1 MNDEIIIKAKAD
13 IEVIK
18 HRIYEVRGLR
28 VMLDRDL
35 AELYNVE
42 TRALNQAVRRNI
54 DRFPEDFM
62 FVMTDDE
69 MNAWKSQIVMSNSIR
84 MGMRRP
90 PVVFTELGIA
100 MLSSVL
106 RSETAIQVNINI
118 MRAFVMIRQAVAAW
132 QDTNLKVEQF
142 WGVGEKT
149 AQHLHNMGVFT
160 GKQLRGL
167 TIQQLTT
174 QFGKM
179 GKVLYDFARGIDE
192 RPVITEWV
200 RKSVG
205 CERTYINDLTKKED
219 MLAELDTLADELETR
234 LTRNNFKGR
243 TLVLKV
249 KFNDFKQSTHSSSE
263 NGVIE
268 HKERIMSLVRQLL
281 DDVDFQQRP
290 VRLLGITVTNP
301 VEDEVRRG
309 PVQLYIEWPPYPIS
323 EKDAE

>member
-1 MNDEIIIKAKAD
+1 MTDRVIVQEESN

-118 MRAFVMIRQAVAAW
+118 MRAFVAIRHAIGAW
-132 QDTNLKVEQF
+132 QGVNLKVEQLSHK
-142 WGVGEKT
+142 VDNLNARVDEI
-149 AQHLHNMGVFT
+149 LHEQNENNMEMAVQINAINDALD
-160 GKQLRGL
+160 QLREKPS
-167 TIQQLTT
+167 T
-174 QFGKM
+174 
-179 GKVLYDFARGIDE
+179 
-192 RPVITEWV
+192 P
-200 RKSVG
+200 RKRIG
-205 CERTYINDLTKKED
+205 
-219 MLAELDTLADELETR
+219 
-234 LTRNNFKGR
+234 
-243 TLVLKV
+243 
-249 KFNDFKQSTHSSSE
+249 FKQG
-263 NGVIE
+263 N
-268 HKERIMSLVRQLL
+268 K
-281 DDVDFQQRP
+281 
-290 VRLLGITVTNP
+290 
-301 VEDEVRRG
+301 
-309 PVQLYIEWPPYPIS
+309 
-323 EKDAE
+323 

>member
-1 MNDEIIIKAKAD
+1 MNDEIIIKANAD

-62 FVMTDDE
+62 FVMTEDE

-118 MRAFVMIRQAVAAW
+118 MRAFVAIRHAIGAW
-132 QDTNLKVEQF
+132 QGVNLKVEQLSHK
-142 WGVGEKT
+142 VDNLNARVDEI
-149 AQHLHNMGVFT
+149 LHEQNENNMEMAVQISALNDALD
-160 GKQLRGL
+160 QLREKPAK
-167 TIQQLTT
+167 T
-174 QFGKM
+174 
-179 GKVLYDFARGIDE
+179 
-192 RPVITEWV
+192 
-200 RKSVG
+200 RKKIG
-205 CERTYINDLTKKED
+205 
-219 MLAELDTLADELETR
+219 
-234 LTRNNFKGR
+234 
-243 TLVLKV
+243 
-249 KFNDFKQSTHSSSE
+249 FKQS
-263 NGVIE
+263 
-268 HKERIMSLVRQLL
+268 KE
-281 DDVDFQQRP
+281 
-290 VRLLGITVTNP
+290 
-301 VEDEVRRG
+301 
-309 PVQLYIEWPPYPIS
+309 
-323 EKDAE
+323 

>member
-1 MNDEIIIKAKAD
+1 MNDEIIIKANAD

-118 MRAFVMIRQAVAAW
+118 MRAFVAIRHAIGAW
-132 QDTNLKVEQF
+132 QGVNLKVEQLSHK
-142 WGVGEKT
+142 VDNLNARVDEI
-149 AQHLHNMGVFT
+149 LHEQNENNMEMAVQIEAINNALD
-160 GKQLRGL
+160 QLREKPS
-167 TIQQLTT
+167 T
-174 QFGKM
+174 
-179 GKVLYDFARGIDE
+179 
-192 RPVITEWV
+192 P
-200 RKSVG
+200 RKRIG
-205 CERTYINDLTKKED
+205 
-219 MLAELDTLADELETR
+219 
-234 LTRNNFKGR
+234 
-243 TLVLKV
+243 
-249 KFNDFKQSTHSSSE
+249 FKQKYNDYDQDTG
-263 NGVIE
+263 N
-268 HKERIMSLVRQLL
+268 KC
-281 DDVDFQQRP
+281 
-290 VRLLGITVTNP
+290 
-301 VEDEVRRG
+301 
-309 PVQLYIEWPPYPIS
+309 
-323 EKDAE
+323 

>member
-1 MNDEIIIKAKAD
+1 MNDEIIIKANAD

-62 FVMTDDE
+62 FVMTEDE

-118 MRAFVMIRQAVAAW
+118 MRAFVAIRHAIGAW
-132 QDTNLKVEQF
+132 QGVNLKVEQLSHK
-142 WGVGEKT
+142 VDNLNARVDEI
-149 AQHLHNMGVFT
+149 LHEQNENNMEMAVQINALNDALD
-160 GKQLRGL
+160 QLRE
-167 TIQQLTT
+167 
-174 QFGKM
+174 KPS
-179 GKVLYDFARGIDE
+179 A
-192 RPVITEWV
+192 P
-200 RKSVG
+200 RKRIG
-205 CERTYINDLTKKED
+205 
-219 MLAELDTLADELETR
+219 
-234 LTRNNFKGR
+234 
-243 TLVLKV
+243 
-249 KFNDFKQSTHSSSE
+249 FKQDS
-263 NGVIE
+263 
-268 HKERIMSLVRQLL
+268 K
-281 DDVDFQQRP
+281 
-290 VRLLGITVTNP
+290 
-301 VEDEVRRG
+301 
-309 PVQLYIEWPPYPIS
+309 
-323 EKDAE
+323 

>member
-1 MNDEIIIKAKAD
+1 MKNKIIIQEESN

-118 MRAFVMIRQAVAAW
+118 MRAFVAIRHAIGAW
-132 QDTNLKVEQF
+132 QGVNLKVEQLSHK
-142 WGVGEKT
+142 VDNLNARVDEI
-149 AQHLHNMGVFT
+149 LHEQNENNMEMAVQISALNDALD
-160 GKQLRGL
+160 QLREKPS
-167 TIQQLTT
+167 T
-174 QFGKM
+174 
-179 GKVLYDFARGIDE
+179 
-192 RPVITEWV
+192 P
-200 RKSVG
+200 RKRIG
-205 CERTYINDLTKKED
+205 
-219 MLAELDTLADELETR
+219 
-234 LTRNNFKGR
+234 
-243 TLVLKV
+243 
-249 KFNDFKQSTHSSSE
+249 FKQDS
-263 NGVIE
+263 
-268 HKERIMSLVRQLL
+268 K
-281 DDVDFQQRP
+281 
-290 VRLLGITVTNP
+290 
-301 VEDEVRRG
+301 
-309 PVQLYIEWPPYPIS
+309 
-323 EKDAE
+323 

>member
-1 MNDEIIIKAKAD
+1 MNDEIIIKANAD

-62 FVMTDDE
+62 FVMTEDE

-118 MRAFVMIRQAVAAW
+118 MRAFVAIRHAIGAW
-132 QDTNLKVEQF
+132 QGVNLKVEQLSHK
-142 WGVGEKT
+142 VDNLNARVDEI
-149 AQHLHNMGVFT
+149 LHEQNENNLEMAVQISALNDALD
-160 GKQLRGL
+160 QLREKPS
-167 TIQQLTT
+167 T
-174 QFGKM
+174 
-179 GKVLYDFARGIDE
+179 
-192 RPVITEWV
+192 P
-200 RKSVG
+200 RKRIG
-205 CERTYINDLTKKED
+205 
-219 MLAELDTLADELETR
+219 
-234 LTRNNFKGR
+234 
-243 TLVLKV
+243 
-249 KFNDFKQSTHSSSE
+249 FKQDS
-263 NGVIE
+263 
-268 HKERIMSLVRQLL
+268 K
-281 DDVDFQQRP
+281 
-290 VRLLGITVTNP
+290 
-301 VEDEVRRG
+301 
-309 PVQLYIEWPPYPIS
+309 
-323 EKDAE
+323 